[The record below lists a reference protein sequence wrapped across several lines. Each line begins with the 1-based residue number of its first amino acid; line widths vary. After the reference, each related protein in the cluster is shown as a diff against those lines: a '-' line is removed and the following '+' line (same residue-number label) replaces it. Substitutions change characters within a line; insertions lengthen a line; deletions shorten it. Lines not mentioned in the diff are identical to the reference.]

1 LFNEAEI
8 AHAIKYV
15 EGLREKFMMGL
26 IN

>member
-1 LFNEAEI
+1 EI

>member
-1 LFNEAEI
+1 

>member
-1 LFNEAEI
+1 EAEI

>member
-1 LFNEAEI
+1 NEAEI

>member
-1 LFNEAEI
+1 EI

-26 IN
+26 TN

>member
-1 LFNEAEI
+1 I

>member
-1 LFNEAEI
+1 AEI

-26 IN
+26 TN

>member
-1 LFNEAEI
+1 EAEI

-26 IN
+26 TN